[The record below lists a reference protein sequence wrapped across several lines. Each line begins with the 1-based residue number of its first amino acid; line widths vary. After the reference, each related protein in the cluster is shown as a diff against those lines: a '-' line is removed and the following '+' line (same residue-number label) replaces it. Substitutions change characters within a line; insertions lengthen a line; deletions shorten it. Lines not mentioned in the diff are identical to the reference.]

1 MVLLELGQGWG
12 TGSDVVLLPPPPMF
26 FACQSAD
33 EELAVAALPAGRA
46 FAAASEMRS
55 RCWLKINSVGKQ
67 IRKKSECSYLAEV
80 IKGVIAHLQRSFA
93 CRKTC
98 KLTNLGTEWLV

>member
-1 MVLLELGQGWG
+1 MGSRGEGRSGKERAKPARGRLRKDPVVLLELGQGWG

-55 RCWLKINSVGKQ
+55 RCWLKI
-67 IRKKSECSYLAEV
+67 
-80 IKGVIAHLQRSFA
+80 IK
-93 CRKTC
+93 
-98 KLTNLGTEWLV
+98 